1 MACFS
6 RTFSRW
12 HAVCIV
18 IPAMLKIQSPYSDSG
33 FEPSP
38 RFASNAEIEL
48 ADRLRRQLE
57 ERYFEASAAL
67 STSPVRSGKDH

>member
-1 MACFS
+1 MACFC

-18 IPAMLKIQSPYSDSG
+18 IPAMLKIQLHNRDSG
-33 FEPSP
+33 FEPAP

-57 ERYFEASAAL
+57 ERYFETSAAL
-67 STSPVRSGKDH
+67 STSPMRSGKDH

>member
-1 MACFS
+1 MMI
-6 RTFSRW
+6 T
-12 HAVCIV
+12 
-18 IPAMLKIQSPYSDSG
+18 AMLKIELPYRDSG
-33 FEPSP
+33 FEPAP